1 VPRRHSLLL
10 EVLIPVLL
18 TFVWL
23 VTLGVLGF
31 WLLADVINGIGNSEA
46 GRVVNPPDPRT
57 VTMPVALL
65 VLVLAPTFGLLK
77 MAFDRRWELV
87 AWFAVILVPSG
98 FIANWFL
105 ARR

>member
-1 VPRRHSLLL
+1 VPRRQSLLL

-31 WLLADVINGIGNSEA
+31 WLFADLVNGIGNSEA
-46 GRVVNPPDPRT
+46 GREITPADPRT
-57 VTMPVALL
+57 LTMPVALL
-65 VLVLAPTFGLLK
+65 VLVLAPAIGLLK
-77 MAFDRRWELV
+77 MAYDRRWEFV
-87 AWFAVILVPSG
+87 AWFAVLLVPSG

-105 ARR
+105 SRG

>member
-1 VPRRHSLLL
+1 MPRRHSLLL
-10 EVLIPVLL
+10 EVLVPVLL

-31 WLLADVINGIGNSEA
+31 WLFIEFLSYFGTSET
-46 GRVVNPPDPRT
+46 GPELDPHT
-57 VTMPVALL
+57 LTMPVALL
-65 VLVLAPTFGLLK
+65 VLVLAPAIGLVK

-87 AWFAVILVPSG
+87 AWFAVLLVSSG

-105 ARR
+105 SRR